1 MVFLKRTNKEE
12 GETMLQISL
21 KAARV
26 NANLRQID
34 VADKMDVDVSTII
47 KWEKE
52 KTAPRW
58 DQFKKLCEIY
68 NCSTDDI
75 FLKTRYA

>member
-1 MVFLKRTNKEE
+1 MNI
-12 GETMLQISL
+12 LQISL

-26 NANLRQID
+26 NANLRQTD
-34 VADKMDVDVSTII
+34 VAIEMNVDVSTIG

-52 KTAPRW
+52 QTAPRW

-68 NCSTDDI
+68 HCSTDDI